1 MMRTKTNQNMLSFFY
16 KPLCMVLLLFGLFGL
31 IWLRSNVV
39 SLAYELRSLE
49 EKKIAAL
56 KDMKSSL
63 AERASLM
70 SLEKIDA
77 SFKGSVQGE
86 TVYANSGYVFPDR
99 VRVVHIKQNRR
110 PESLKASLEIR
121 KDR

>member
-1 MMRTKTNQNMLSFFY
+1 MMRTKTNQNMLSFLY

-77 SFKGSVQGE
+77 SFKGSVQRE

>member
-1 MMRTKTNQNMLSFFY
+1 MLSFFY

-110 PESLKASLEIR
+110 PESLKASLELR